1 MRHAPRLTLVAA
13 LIIAL
18 FSSLSIGFAQT
29 DAELP
34 FTLADNQPVVSHSS
48 NSGDWDGRYTD
59 PGAVFYHDGQ
69 FHMFRN
75 GFKGW
80 PASVQIGY
88 LTSDDGV
95 TWTEMSEEPVL
106 YSDDVP
112 FTGLAALAS
121 SALVEPDGT
130 WVLYFYT
137 WNSTSTAESEIGRA
151 TATDPLGPW
160 TVDPEPVLSHGADG
174 EWDSTSVDAPS
185 VVRTDD
191 GYLMYYAGFSQETRA
206 IGVATSEDG
215 LIWTKQSEP
224 VLVSMWDDYAVHQ
237 PRVERTNDGYVMVFR
252 LAPLPTATQVR
263 GQMGLGIAT
272 SADGVNWTVETPESV
287 WGRDSIPGARGFW
300 FTATAYHNET
310 FYLYIEGG
318 VGRNTDIFV
327 ATSNEHFPQ

>member
-1 MRHAPRLTLVAA
+1 MRHTPHLVIAA

-18 FSSLSIGFAQT
+18 FSSLSNGFAQT
-29 DAELP
+29 DAEPP
-34 FTLADNQPVVSHSS
+34 FTLVDDQPVVTHSS

-88 LTSDDGV
+88 LTSEDGV

-106 YSDDVP
+106 YTDDVA
-112 FTGLAALAS
+112 FAEVAALAS
-121 SALVEPDGT
+121 SAFVEPDGT

-137 WNSTSTAESEIGRA
+137 WNTFSISEAEIGRA

-160 TVDPEPVLSHGADG
+160 TVDPEPVLSHGAVG
-174 EWDSTSVDAPS
+174 EWDSAAVDTPS
-185 VVRTDD
+185 VIRTDD
-191 GYLMYYAGFSQETRA
+191 GYLMYYAGLSEGGRA

-215 LIWTKQSEP
+215 ITWTKGAEP
-224 VLVSMWDDYAVHQ
+224 VLTSQWEDYAAHQ
-237 PRVERTNDGYVMVFR
+237 PRVERIEDGYVMFFR
-252 LAPLPTATQVR
+252 LAPLPTATALR

-272 SADGVNWTVETPESV
+272 SADGMNWTIETPESF

-300 FTATAYHNET
+300 FTATAYHDDT

-318 VGRNTDIFV
+318 VGNNTDIFV
-327 ATSNEHFPQ
+327 ATSTEHFPQ